1 MKTSE
6 IVRKIRKGGCYIS
19 AHGAE
24 HDEWCNPVTGVK
36 IRIPRHPSKEIRTGL
51 ANKILKTLLGR

>member
-6 IVRKIRKGGCYIS
+6 IVRKIRKCGCYIS

-24 HDEWCNPVTGVK
+24 HDEWCNPVTGAKV
-36 IRIPRHPSKEIRTGL
+36 RIPRHQGKELGTGL
-51 ANKILKTLLGR
+51 ANKILKTLLGQ